1 MHCVIHMTYSIYSS
15 GCSSLEMIV
24 GLESNSKIFT
34 VSVQGLLELQVSS
47 TPSRTNRKNLYLF
60 NIFFI
65 TVVFFLSLCRPDST
79 PPYSWIT
86 QRVPPSQYRTV
97 QISWACCSAYSLTHE
112 QGYHP
117 SCPLLPLSFFY
128 FIFFPMDCLWAPP
141 HGTKPQGGFEGR
153 KRGWHWLDCLSD
165 GERTV
170 WRTQGL
176 SLFFTVRCHFPP
188 TNLDACCFTNKITWK

>member
-1 MHCVIHMTYSIYSS
+1 MHCVNHMTYSIYSS

-65 TVVFFLSLCRPDST
+65 TVVFYLSLCRPDST

-112 QGYHP
+112 QGHHP

-128 FIFFPMDCLWAPP
+128 FIFFFQWTAYEHHHTVPN
-141 HGTKPQGGFEGR
+141 HRGGLKEGSEADID
-153 KRGWHWLDCLSD
+153 LTACQ
-165 GERTV
+165 TV
-170 WRTQGL
+170 KGQCEEL
-176 SLFFTVRCHFPP
+176 K
-188 TNLDACCFTNKITWK
+188 D